1 MMDSGIENAEFEWI
15 KKMII
20 SNFENM
26 KINHIMQLGEG
37 WMSRAYL
44 INHEVVF
51 RFPKEKAG
59 AIDTEKEIKALP
71 NLKKHLSLNI
81 PEFIYCGK
89 QDNGYPFVGYRLLPG
104 EPMDE
109 QLFYTLP
116 SETKNKIAHQIAEF
130 MDQISSFSVEQA
142 KNLNIP
148 EKNFYQFYLETFNEV
163 KEKAFTKI
171 NQDMQTYISFRFG
184 TYLENKNHFRYSPM
198 LLHADLSMDHLLF
211 DKERQKLTGIIDFGD
226 MKIGDPD
233 YEYLYLLEECGEEFT
248 KKVMELRKEE
258 NVQHKFEKLSFFLTA
273 DNVVLLLEGLKRN
286 NREMVEEAVDIIQ
299 CEMKTK
305 HIGHRN

>member
-1 MMDSGIENAEFEWI
+1 MDSGIENTEFEWV
-15 KKMII
+15 KKIII

-26 KINHIMQLGEG
+26 KINHIRQLGEG

-51 RFPKEKAG
+51 RFPKEKDG

-71 NLKKHLSLNI
+71 NLKKHISLNI

-89 QDNGYPFVGYRLLPG
+89 QDNSYPFVGYRLLPG

-109 QLFYTLP
+109 QLFCSLP

-148 EKNFYQFYLETFNEV
+148 EKNFYQYYLETFNEV

-171 NQDMQTYISFRFG
+171 NQDMQTYISFRFE
-184 TYLENKNHFRYSPM
+184 TYLENKDHFRYSPK

-211 DKERQKLTGIIDFGD
+211 DQERQELTGIIDFGD

-233 YEYLYLLEECGEEFT
+233 YEYLYLLEECGEVFT
-248 KKVMELRKEE
+248 KKVMELRVEE
-258 NVQHKFEKLSFFLTA
+258 NVQDKYEKLSFFLTA

-286 NREMVEEAVDIIQ
+286 NREMLEEAVDIIQ

-305 HIGHRN
+305 HMSQ

>member
-1 MMDSGIENAEFEWI
+1 MDSPIEDVEFEWV
-15 KKMII
+15 KSMIV

-26 KINHIMQLGEG
+26 KVNHILRLGEG

-51 RFPKEKAG
+51 RFPKEKDG
-59 AIDTEKEIKALP
+59 SLDTEKEIKTLP
-71 NLKKHLSLNI
+71 HLKTHISLSI

-104 EPMDE
+104 EPLDE
-109 QLFYTLP
+109 QLFCSLP

-130 MDQISSFSVEQA
+130 MDQISSFCVERK

-148 EKNFYQFYLETFNEV
+148 KRNFYQYYLDMFNEV
-163 KEKAFTKI
+163 REKAFPKI
-171 NQDMQTYISFRFG
+171 TQDIQSYISFRFE
-184 TYLENKNHFRYSPM
+184 TYLENKNHFSYSPK
-198 LLHADLSMDHLLF
+198 LLHADLSLDHLLF
-211 DKERQKLTGIIDFGD
+211 DQKRQELSGIIDFGD

-233 YEYLYLLEECGEEFT
+233 YEYLYLLEECGEAFT

-258 NVQHKFEKLSFFLTA
+258 NAQHTYEKLSFFLTA
-273 DNVVLLLEGLKRN
+273 DNVLLLLEGLKRKN
-286 NREMVEEAVDIIQ
+286 KEMFEEAIEIIQ
-299 CEMKTK
+299 CEMKEEP
-305 HIGHRN
+305 

>member
-1 MMDSGIENAEFEWI
+1 MDSGIENAEFEWV

-44 INHEVVF
+44 INHEFVF
-51 RFPKEKAG
+51 RFPKEKDG
-59 AIDTEKEIKALP
+59 AIDTEKEIKVLP

-104 EPMDE
+104 ESMDE
-109 QLFYTLP
+109 QLFCTLP
-116 SETKNKIAHQIAEF
+116 SETKNKIAHQVAEF

-148 EKNFYQFYLETFNEV
+148 EKNFYQYYLETFNEV

-171 NQDMQTYISFRFG
+171 NQDMQTYISFQFE
-184 TYLENKNHFRYSPM
+184 TYLENKNHFRYSPK

-211 DKERQKLTGIIDFGD
+211 DKERQELTGIIDFGD

-258 NVQHKFEKLSFFLTA
+258 NVQHKYEKLSFFLTA

-305 HIGHRN
+305 HIG